1 MKTNL
6 FFTVTLLILINAV
19 SINSQEL
26 TSEQIYEN
34 ANSSIVVIHSIDFS
48 GNKSGQ
54 GSGVILKEKGMIV
67 TNFHIFAGNE
77 KLIVTH
83 NEDTIHHNGITG
95 VDIEKDILI
104 LKLESG
110 DFNTIS
116 IGNSNDIKV
125 GQKIFAI
132 GSPMG
137 LENTMSEGII
147 SGIRKLGKLKKDYI
161 QITASLS
168 PGSSGGAVLNSKGE
182 LIGIS
187 TMAYKEGQNL
197 NFAIM
202 INDILAVPLDQVTDK
217 LKLEALGFF
226 FKAQNLQEE
235 GDYNESIKFYDK
247 YLKVYPTD
255 ERGFNFRGQ
264 AYFDK
269 KEYDKAVKDYNA
281 ALKIKPNYSAAMINR
296 GDVHFKMEKY
306 NNAIKDYT
314 RAMKLDPE
322 DLYPVFA
329 RGLSYMKEEDWNDAI
344 KDFTVVIKKEPNYAE
359 AYINRGLAYYWKSN
373 YEFAIIDWKKAIKLN
388 PEYKNDLNKL
398 INNADLLWQYDIR

>member
-1 MKTNL
+1 MKKNL
-6 FFTVTLLILINAV
+6 FYAVVFYIFTAASILH
-19 SINSQEL
+19 SQDL
-26 TSEQIYEN
+26 SSEKIFEE
-34 ANSSIVVIHSIDFS
+34 ANDAIVVINAIDFS
-48 GNKSGQ
+48 GNKTVQ
-54 GSGVILKEKGMIV
+54 GSGVILKDRGFIV

-77 KLIVTH
+77 KLEVMH
-83 NEDTIHHNGITG
+83 NDSIINHSGIIG

-104 LKLESG
+104 LGLENG
-110 DFNTIS
+110 NYPLIPV
-116 IGNSNDIKV
+116 GNSDEIKV
-125 GQKIFAI
+125 GQKIYAI

-182 LIGIS
+182 LIGVS
-187 TMAYKEGQNL
+187 TLAYKEGQNL
-197 NFAIM
+197 NFAIK
-202 INDILAVPLDQVTDK
+202 INEILAVKIGEITDK

-226 FKAQNLQEE
+226 FKAQELQEE

-269 KEYDKAVKDYNA
+269 KDYEKAVKDYNS
-281 ALKIKPNYSAAMINR
+281 ALKIKSDYTAAVINR
-296 GDVHFKMEKY
+296 ADVYFKMEKY
-306 NNAIKDYT
+306 DKAIKDYS
-314 RAMKLDPE
+314 RAMKLESDN
-322 DLYPVFA
+322 LYPVFA
-329 RGLSYMKEEDWNDAI
+329 RGLSYMQEEDWEEAI
-344 KDFTVVIKKEPNYAE
+344 DDFTRVIKKEPEYAE
-359 AYINRGLAYYWKSN
+359 AYINRGLAYYWKSK
-373 YEFAIIDWKKAIKLN
+373 YEFAVIDWKKAIKLN
-388 PEYKNDLNKL
+388 PEYKNTLNKM